1 MDEAGRC
8 SIASLP
14 IINRYASSKI
24 QNISLRNLS
33 VVLDGPPPSRHP
45 CRTTS
50 SQSSKGESF
59 SSSSSDVPVAS
70 FSMGDPLCS
79 HARKIEMIPEEGQA
93 CRRAVRSQA
102 PSHGRQQEQSDVA
115 IGGGKEQFYENNLT
129 KEEKKAFAAKKREE
143 KKKAKLRAKGLLKED
158 NEATE
163 GGKGNAAVNQALAN
177 ALMSK
182 RRDGNEKRS
191 PVLCG

>member
-1 MDEAGRC
+1 M
-8 SIASLP
+8 
-14 IINRYASSKI
+14 
-24 QNISLRNLS
+24 
-33 VVLDGPPPSRHP
+33 
-45 CRTTS
+45 
-50 SQSSKGESF
+50 
-59 SSSSSDVPVAS
+59 
-70 FSMGDPLCS
+70 
-79 HARKIEMIPEEGQA
+79 
-93 CRRAVRSQA
+93 
-102 PSHGRQQEQSDVA
+102 A